1 MMEFKTSGKNAILH
15 KNLACFIT
23 FSYFSMKNYHDM
35 ALALAG
41 VCQSA
46 ALINQLAMK
55 GEVTHQDAFQTSI
68 HSLLQTQPKDTLAV
82 FGGQAS
88 HLKLG
93 LETLIE
99 QITELNDR
107 NIMNYWSSILGLESR
122 LNQNGNAKSQLA
134 SRIQRLPEQLAYHNL
149 LDPPM
154 LSIMANIYIDV
165 ISPLGRKIHIMGAA
179 NYLQQQYVQDKVRAC
194 LLAGIRAAVLWRQVG
209 GSKWQ
214 LLFFRSRI
222 LNAAKDIY
230 SHMYS

>member
-1 MMEFKTSGKNAILH
+1 
-15 KNLACFIT
+15 
-23 FSYFSMKNYHDM
+23 MKNYHDM

-55 GEVTHQDAFQTSI
+55 GEVDNEDAFQTTI
-68 HSLLQTQPKDTLAV
+68 HSLLQTQPENTLAV
-82 FGGQAS
+82 FGGQAR

-99 QITELNDR
+99 QLTELDDR

-122 LNQNGNAKSQLA
+122 LNQDSDAKSQLA

-149 LDPPM
+149 LDAPM

-179 NYLQQQYVQDKVRAC
+179 NYLQQQYIQDKVRAC

-214 LLFFRSRI
+214 LLFFRTRV
-222 LNAAKDIY
+222 LNAAQEIH
-230 SHMYS
+230 STIFS